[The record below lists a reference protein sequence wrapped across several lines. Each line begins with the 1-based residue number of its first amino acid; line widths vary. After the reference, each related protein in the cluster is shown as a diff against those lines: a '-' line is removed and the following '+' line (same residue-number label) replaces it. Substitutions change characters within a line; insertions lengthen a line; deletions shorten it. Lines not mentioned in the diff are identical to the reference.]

1 MKINKIFCRKHYR
14 RSVEYVPIMIP
25 VTLDYKIGKTL
36 IKRKDV
42 EYKLMCPVCWELKK
56 SKDHS

>member
-14 RSVEYVPIMIP
+14 RTVEYVPVMVP
-25 VTLDYKIGKTL
+25 VTINYQIGNLSISK
-36 IKRKDV
+36 KDV
-42 EYKLMCPVCWELKK
+42 EYKLMCPVCWDLKK